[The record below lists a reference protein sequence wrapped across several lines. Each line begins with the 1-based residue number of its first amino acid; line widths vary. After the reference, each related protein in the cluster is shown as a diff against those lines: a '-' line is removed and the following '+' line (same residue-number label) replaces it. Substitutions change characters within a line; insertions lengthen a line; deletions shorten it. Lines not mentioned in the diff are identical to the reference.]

1 MIFTLM
7 VYLFSEERRR
17 KDEIANWFNFNL
29 QVKDVNI

>member
-17 KDEIANWFNFNL
+17 KDEIASWFNFNL